1 MAPQLTAS
9 GHLPSTKPFES
20 LDSWHLQGHP
30 LRQGQFLVSPL
41 LWKGRLGGV
50 VNGGPG
56 QGSAHP
62 CLLAPALP
70 QLGEKPQRPVGES
83 QHVSR
88 PGGEPRQAEWVSRA
102 HSCPRGLCPL
112 QPAGPWPG
120 PIRGGWTAPVPARPC
135 DGVGARAQSRTVLNQ
150 DLRPAPVPPS
160 AALGSSEGPRRG
172 DCGGQTGRCPPQP
185 QPDEVASWLRARGQG
200 LRGPRAGAAW
210 PAGRGCVHSF
220 SGPGRNSKC
229 VLPLPPLLLSLVGAG
244 LWASGEDASAGPGL
258 QAGTAAEAM
267 GHAPLSPLD
276 TPTP

>member
-1 MAPQLTAS
+1 M
-9 GHLPSTKPFES
+9 
-20 LDSWHLQGHP
+20 
-30 LRQGQFLVSPL
+30 VSPL

-50 VNGGPG
+50 VNGGTG

-70 QLGEKPQRPVGES
+70 RLGEKPQRPVGES

-200 LRGPRAGAAW
+200 LCAQFLWPWEKFQMCPPPPPALTEPRGCRSLGLRGGCQRW
-210 PAGRGCVHSF
+210 SWSAGRHGGRGHGPCSF
-220 SGPGRNSKC
+220 
-229 VLPLPPLLLSLVGAG
+229 V
-244 LWASGEDASAGPGL
+244 
-258 QAGTAAEAM
+258 
-267 GHAPLSPLD
+267 
-276 TPTP
+276 PT